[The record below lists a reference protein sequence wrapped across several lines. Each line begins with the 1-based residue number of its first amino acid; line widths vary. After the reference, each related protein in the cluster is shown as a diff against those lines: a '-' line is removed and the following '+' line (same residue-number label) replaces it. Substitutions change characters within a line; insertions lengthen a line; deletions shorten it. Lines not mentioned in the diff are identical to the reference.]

1 MSNLMNTVE
10 QNCDSA
16 DAPCS
21 AIETILSPRV
31 ANLGGFSVRRLLPT
45 AKRKMVGPWVFF
57 DEMGPAEFPAGQGLN
72 VLPHPHIG
80 IATVTY
86 LFEGEILHRDS
97 VGSYQP
103 IRPGD
108 INLMVAGSGI
118 AHSER
123 ERPEITA
130 TDHRLHGLQL
140 WLALPQ
146 EHEETAPAF
155 HHYPEDDIPAVEIDG
170 VPVRVMIGSAYGV
183 TSPVLK
189 FSETLY
195 LEATLKTG
203 QTLALP
209 QAPERAVYVASGA
222 LRAHG
227 SELPTH
233 SMTIFSRQP
242 GVAITATEDTRIA
255 VIGGEPL
262 AKRFIEWNFVSSS
275 KARIGTAR
283 EDWRAGRFEKVV
295 GDEEAYIPY

>member
-195 LEATLKTG
+195 LEATLKTS

-227 SELPTH
+227 SEAYPQHDDLFP
-233 SMTIFSRQP
+233 
-242 GVAITATEDTRIA
+242 
-255 VIGGEPL
+255 
-262 AKRFIEWNFVSSS
+262 
-275 KARIGTAR
+275 TAR
-283 EDWRAGRFEKVV
+283 CCHYRHRGYPDCRDWR
-295 GDEEAYIPY
+295 